1 MIPVTKPFLPPIHEY
16 EEYIKGIWERNWL
29 TNDGPLVKRLENEL
43 VDSLDLKNLLFVS
56 NGTIALQMA
65 LKALN
70 IAGEVITTPF
80 SYVATTS
87 SLVWEGITPVFS
99 DIDAKT
105 FNIDPQKIESKITAK
120 TTAILATHVYGNPC
134 DIEAI
139 QEIADKHGLKIIYD
153 AAHCFGTMYK
163 GKSVLSY
170 GDISTISFHA
180 TKLFHTTEGGA
191 VITNDDNIHNKL
203 FFLRNF
209 GHNGPDKFKEVG
221 INGKNSEFHAAM
233 GICNLKYVAEILEKR
248 KKLHTIYDELLIG
261 AEIEKPAFIEGDYN
275 YSYYPILFNSNKIRE
290 AVFEG
295 LANEGVFARKY
306 FYPLLTKLNYVE
318 DSEVPV
324 AESIADRILCLPMYH
339 DITEAEIGVVSQL
352 VQKIIND

>member
-1 MIPVTKPFLPPIHEY
+1 MIPVSKPFLPPIHEY
-16 EEYIKGIWERNWL
+16 QAYINDIWERNWL
-29 TNDGPLVKRLENEL
+29 TNDGPLVRRLENEL
-43 VDSLDLKNLLFVS
+43 VASQRLKYLLFVS
-56 NGTIALQMA
+56 NGTMAPQMA

-70 IAGEVITTPF
+70 ISGEVITTPF

-105 FNIDPQKIESKITAK
+105 FNIDPKKIESKITAK
-120 TTAILATHVYGNPC
+120 TSAILATHVYGNPC
-134 DIEAI
+134 EIDAI
-139 QEIADKHGLKIIYD
+139 QEIADKHGLKVIYD
-153 AAHCFGTMYK
+153 AAHCFGAMYK
-163 GKSVLSY
+163 GKSVMSY

-191 VITNDDNIHNKL
+191 VITNDRNIHDKL

-221 INGKNSEFHAAM
+221 INGKNSEFNAAM
-233 GICNLKYVAEILEKR
+233 GICNLKYVAEILKKR
-248 KKLHTIYDELLIG
+248 KILHSIYDQLLMG
-261 AEIEKPAFIEGDYN
+261 VEIEKPAFIEGDYN

-290 AVFEG
+290 EVFVW

-318 DSEVPV
+318 ASDVPV

>member
-139 QEIADKHGLKIIYD
+139 QEIADKHGLKII
-153 AAHCFGTMYK
+153 
-163 GKSVLSY
+163 
-170 GDISTISFHA
+170 
-180 TKLFHTTEGGA
+180 
-191 VITNDDNIHNKL
+191 
-203 FFLRNF
+203 
-209 GHNGPDKFKEVG
+209 
-221 INGKNSEFHAAM
+221 
-233 GICNLKYVAEILEKR
+233 
-248 KKLHTIYDELLIG
+248 
-261 AEIEKPAFIEGDYN
+261 
-275 YSYYPILFNSNKIRE
+275 
-290 AVFEG
+290 
-295 LANEGVFARKY
+295 
-306 FYPLLTKLNYVE
+306 
-318 DSEVPV
+318 
-324 AESIADRILCLPMYH
+324 
-339 DITEAEIGVVSQL
+339 
-352 VQKIIND
+352 